1 MRILAAN
8 KEEKALLEACLQFGM
23 IFKKKKDDE
32 LVHFKYHEAQ
42 D

>member
-8 KEEKALLEACLQFGM
+8 KEEKALLEACLQFGLV
-23 IFKKKKDDE
+23 FKKKKAED